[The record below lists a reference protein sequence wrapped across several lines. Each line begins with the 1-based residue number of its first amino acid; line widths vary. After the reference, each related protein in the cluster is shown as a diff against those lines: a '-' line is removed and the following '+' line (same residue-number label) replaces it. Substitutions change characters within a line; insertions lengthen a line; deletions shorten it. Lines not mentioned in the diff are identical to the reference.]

1 MQKRLLATSTLLLI
15 LALILAGC
23 GGGDD
28 DDNNDGDSGD
38 NNNTTSQQTPV
49 AEGTEISMLP
59 PDSEVSGFPQPR
71 IIRASQNLTLLS
83 HAVVQTENALH
94 PMFLVRNDTGEMIE
108 DVAALIMLLDEND
121 LRLTDYR
128 LPSGFINIPPD
139 QIVPLV
145 GNYPIPLDYDGL
157 ATRIIRSGKV
167 PFDGYIS
174 YFDATVTAE
183 LQPDTALVQGT
194 AVNNSGKA
202 LVQPVASFVLTDA
215 DGNLISVVAAS
226 IDGLDAEGK
235 WQPGATLNLT
245 GIVTAYAGD
254 SLANVTQTQ
263 LIVVGYERTE
273 RTSQP

>member
-1 MQKRLLATSTLLLI
+1 MQKRLLVTSALLLI
-15 LALILAGC
+15 LTLFLASC
-23 GGGDD
+23 GGNGDD
-28 DDNNDGDSGD
+28 NDDGDSGD
-38 NNNTTSQQTPV
+38 NSNTTNQQTPV
-49 AEGTEISMLP
+49 AEGTEISVLP
-59 PDSEVSGFPQPR
+59 PDSEISGFPQPR

-83 HAVVQTENALH
+83 YTVVQTENALY

-108 DVAALIMLLDEND
+108 DVAALVVLLDEDD

-128 LPSGFINIPPD
+128 LTSGFINIPPD

-145 GNYPIPLDYDGL
+145 GNYPIPIDYDGL

-174 YFDATVTAE
+174 YFGAAVTAE

-194 AVNNSGKA
+194 ALNNSDKA
-202 LVQPVASFVLTDA
+202 LVQPVAAFVLTDA
-215 DGNLISVVAAS
+215 DGNLISVVAALV
-226 IDGLDAEGK
+226 DGLDAEGK

-245 GIVTAYAGD
+245 GTVTAYSGD
-254 SLANVTQTQ
+254 SLANVAQTQ